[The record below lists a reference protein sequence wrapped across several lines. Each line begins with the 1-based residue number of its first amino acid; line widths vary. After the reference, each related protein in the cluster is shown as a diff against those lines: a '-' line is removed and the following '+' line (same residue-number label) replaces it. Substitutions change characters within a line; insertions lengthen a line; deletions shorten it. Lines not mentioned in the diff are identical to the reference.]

1 MLTGYPEGLRMRMR
15 MSMLAAVSVTS
26 LLLAIACSQAMQ
38 GAPERERNVITT
50 DEIQAANAATAYDV
64 IAKLRGNFLRSRGQ
78 NSVLLKQPKEPTV
91 YLDEVEYGTVASL
104 RQIPAST
111 IAEIRFIEGNDAMRK
126 YGSNHVSGVIQIFTR
141 YQ

>member
-1 MLTGYPEGLRMRMR
+1 MRIR
-15 MSMLAAVSVTS
+15 MSMLAVVSAPS
-26 LLLAIACSQAMQ
+26 LLLAMACTQALQ
-38 GAPERERNVITT
+38 GVEEKERNVITA
-50 DEIQAANAATAYDV
+50 DEIQAAQAATAYDV

-91 YLDEVEYGTVASL
+91 YLDEAEYGSIASL
-104 RQIPAST
+104 KQIPAST

-126 YGSNHVSGVIQIFTR
+126 YGSNHVSGVIQIYTR

>member
-1 MLTGYPEGLRMRMR
+1 MWMLTI
-15 MSMLAAVSVTS
+15 VSIPS
-26 LLLAIACSQAMQ
+26 LLLAMACSQAMQ
-38 GAPERERNVITT
+38 GVEERERNVITT
-50 DEIQAANAATAYDV
+50 EEIQAASAATAYDV

-126 YGSNHVSGVIQIFTR
+126 YGSNHVSGVIQIYTR

>member
-1 MLTGYPEGLRMRMR
+1 MLVALSAP
-15 MSMLAAVSVTS
+15 S
-26 LLLAIACSQAMQ
+26 LLLLLGCSQAMKET
-38 GAPERERNVITT
+38 PEKERNVITT
-50 DEIQAANAATAYDV
+50 EEIQAAQASTAYDV

-78 NSVLLKQPKEPTV
+78 NSILLKQPKEPTV
-91 YLDEVEYGTVASL
+91 YLDEVEYGTIASL

-126 YGSNHVSGVIQIFTR
+126 YGSNHVSGVIQIYTR

>member
-1 MLTGYPEGLRMRMR
+1 MRDR
-15 MSMLAAVSVTS
+15 MSMLVAVSASS
-26 LLLAIACSQAMQ
+26 LLIVVGCAPAVQ
-38 GAPERERNVITT
+38 GAAERERNVITT
-50 DEIQAANAATAYDV
+50 EEIQAANAATAYDI

-126 YGSNHVSGVIQIFTR
+126 YGSNHVSGVIQIYTR

>member
-1 MLTGYPEGLRMRMR
+1 MLIEYPEEPRMRVR
-15 MSMLAAVSVTS
+15 MSMLVAGTASS
-26 LLLAIACSQAMQ
+26 LLIVLGCAPAMQ
-38 GAPERERNVITT
+38 APAERERNVITT
-50 DEIQAANAATAYDV
+50 EEIQAANAATAYDI

-126 YGSNHVSGVIQIFTR
+126 YGSNHISGVIQIYTR

>member
-1 MLTGYPEGLRMRMR
+1 MRVR
-15 MSMLAAVSVTS
+15 MSMLAIISAPS
-26 LLLAIACSQAMQ
+26 LLLVLACSQAMQ
-38 GAPERERNVITT
+38 ETPEKQRNIITT
-50 DEIQAANAATAYDV
+50 EEIKAANAASAYDL

-91 YLDEVEYGTVASL
+91 YLDDAEYGSIASL

-111 IAEIRFIEGNDAMRK
+111 IAEIRFIEGTDAMRK
-126 YGSNHVSGVIQIFTR
+126 YGSNHVSGVIQIYTR

>member
-1 MLTGYPEGLRMRMR
+1 MRDR
-15 MSMLAAVSVTS
+15 MSMLVALSASS
-26 LLLAIACSQAMQ
+26 LLIVLGCAPAMQ
-38 GAPERERNVITT
+38 GPAERQRNVITT
-50 DEIQAANAATAYDV
+50 EEIQAANAATAYDIV
-64 IAKLRGNFLRSRGQ
+64 AKLRGNFLRSRGQ

-126 YGSNHVSGVIQIFTR
+126 YGSNHVSGVIQIYTR

>member
-1 MLTGYPEGLRMRMR
+1 MRIR
-15 MSMLAAVSVTS
+15 RSMLAAVSVSS
-26 LLLAIACSQAMQ
+26 LLLAMACTQAMQ
-38 GAPERERNVITT
+38 RVEEKERNVITT
-50 DEIQAANAATAYDV
+50 DEIQAAQAATAYDV

-91 YLDEVEYGTVASL
+91 YLDEAEYGPIASL
-104 RQIPAST
+104 KQIPAST

-126 YGSNHVSGVIQIFTR
+126 YGSNHVSGVIQIYTR

>member
-1 MLTGYPEGLRMRMR
+1 MRMR
-15 MSMLAAVSVTS
+15 TSTVAVGFASSLILAT
-26 LLLAIACSQAMQ
+26 ACSQAMQ
-38 GAPERERNVITT
+38 GVQEKERNIITT
-50 DEIQAANAATAYDV
+50 EEIQAAQAATAYDV

-126 YGSNHVSGVIQIFTR
+126 YGSNHVSGVIQIYTR